1 MADIAIRKYLYIYFA
16 HGFILGHLFS
26 DSRQHVNINR
36 VPHFNFG
43 SDMNQSG
50 IPDAVKRFILLFIP
64 SVPYLE
70 ALLILRNQ
78 AEHLWDAAE
87 IAPQLYLNH
96 AAAQSLLDELFK
108 NGLLSVDDFAPDKFR
123 YQPKTQEM
131 ALMID
136 QLATIYSHNLI
147 EITHL
152 IHAKLNKK
160 AHKFAN
166 AFIWGKDT

>member
-1 MADIAIRKYLYIYFA
+1 MD
-16 HGFILGHLFS
+16 
-26 DSRQHVNINR
+26 
-36 VPHFNFG
+36 
-43 SDMNQSG
+43 QSG

-70 ALLILRNQ
+70 ALLLFRNWSEQ
-78 AEHLWDAAE
+78 LWDAAE
-87 IAPQLYLNH
+87 IAPQLYLTQ
-96 AAAQSLLDELFK
+96 AAAQALLDQLLK
-108 NGLLSVDDFAPDKFR
+108 NGVLSVDGVAQGKLR
-123 YQPKTQEM
+123 YQPKTPEM

-136 QLATIYSHNLI
+136 QLATIYAHNLI

-166 AFIWGKDT
+166 AFIWGNEK

>member
-1 MADIAIRKYLYIYFA
+1 M
-16 HGFILGHLFS
+16 
-26 DSRQHVNINR
+26 V
-36 VPHFNFG
+36 
-43 SDMNQSG
+43 QSG

-70 ALLILRNQ
+70 ALLLLRSK
-78 AEHLWDAAE
+78 AGHLWDAPE
-87 IAPQLYLNH
+87 IAPQLYLNISDVQ
-96 AAAQSLLDELFK
+96 ALLDMLVK
-108 NGLLSVDDFAPDKFR
+108 NGVSNVDKNTGKFH

-136 QLATIYSHNLI
+136 QLAAVYTHHLI

-152 IHAKLNKK
+152 IHAKTNKK

-166 AFIWGKDT
+166 AFKWEKET

>member
-1 MADIAIRKYLYIYFA
+1 MD
-16 HGFILGHLFS
+16 
-26 DSRQHVNINR
+26 
-36 VPHFNFG
+36 
-43 SDMNQSG
+43 QSG

-70 ALLILRNQ
+70 ALLLFRNRSEQ
-78 AEHLWDAAE
+78 PWDAAE
-87 IAPQLYLNH
+87 IAPQLYLTP
-96 AAAQSLLDELFK
+96 AAAQALLDELLK
-108 NGLLSVDDFAPDKFR
+108 NGVLSVDDVAQGKLR
-123 YQPKTQEM
+123 YQPKTPEM

-136 QLATIYSHNLI
+136 QLATIYAHNLI

-166 AFIWGKDT
+166 AFIWGNEK